1 MLSELSLSAHFKPLA
16 LSRVCQFW
24 VFTYI
29 LLFIQLAV
37 TLYLAS
43 D

>member
-1 MLSELSLSAHFKPLA
+1 MLSELSLSAHFKPHA
-16 LSRVCQFW
+16 LSRVCQFR
-24 VFTYI
+24 VFTHI

-43 D
+43 G